1 MTSRKGD
8 RAEGDR
14 GEGDRGEGDRGEG
27 KKREEE
33 GDKGHKREVQEKVS
47 ASVFSNDIGGVLNS

>member
-1 MTSRKGD
+1 MTLRKGH

-14 GEGDRGEGDRGEG
+14 GEGE
-27 KKREEE
+27 KREEE
-33 GDKGHKREVQEKVS
+33 GDEGHKREVQEKVS